1 MDREFPSVKG
11 TSMPLHSIGDVGG
24 SGEIRGRDG
33 IVFQRL
39 GLTVETVRNLLG
51 RRGSDNVRS
60 LECSSAGKILWSGC
74 RNESPPANY
83 DCCVGSSDPQ
93 EGSQFEGLSVWPV
106 GIFEQCFY
114 TC

>member
-33 IVFQRL
+33 TVFQRL

-51 RRGSDNVRS
+51 R
-60 LECSSAGKILWSGC
+60 
-74 RNESPPANY
+74 
-83 DCCVGSSDPQ
+83 
-93 EGSQFEGLSVWPV
+93 
-106 GIFEQCFY
+106 
-114 TC
+114 